1 MKRDTCPVTTSKFH
15 RAAPTL
21 YKALRRIVYV
31 LELAPEAAADPDF
44 LLANLHFEA
53 GMTCLYV
60 GSSSQTGEQR
70 LKDHLIGHNAS
81 RIAHQYA
88 RKLRYDLM
96 PPQTPIPRD
105 RALKEEKRLARSL
118 RLRGF
123 GVWQQ

>member
-1 MKRDTCPVTTSKFH
+1 MKRVTCPVTTSKFH

-21 YKALRRIVYV
+21 YKALRRIIYV

-60 GSSSQTGEQR
+60 GSSSQTASQR
-70 LKDHLIGHNAS
+70 LKDHLTGHNAS

-88 RKLRYDLM
+88 LKLRYDLM
-96 PPQTPIPRD
+96 PPQTPIPKE

-123 GVWQQ
+123 GVWQK

>member
-1 MKRDTCPVTTSKFH
+1 MKRVTCPVTTSKFH

-21 YKALRRIVYV
+21 YKALRRIIYV

-70 LKDHLIGHNAS
+70 FRDHITGHNAS
-81 RIAHQYA
+81 RIAHQFA
-88 RKLRYDLM
+88 IKLRYDLM
-96 PPQTPIPRD
+96 PPQTPIPKE

-118 RLRGF
+118 RAAGF
-123 GVWQQ
+123 GVWQK

>member
-1 MKRDTCPVTTSKFH
+1 MKRVTCPVTTSKFH

-60 GSSSQTGEQR
+60 GSSSQTASQR

-81 RIAHQYA
+81 RIAHQFA
-88 RKLRYDLM
+88 IKLRYDLM
-96 PPQTPIPRD
+96 PPQTPIPKE

-118 RLRGF
+118 RAAGF
-123 GVWQQ
+123 GVWQK

>member
-1 MKRDTCPVTTSKFH
+1 MKRVTCPVTTSKFH

-21 YKALRRIVYV
+21 YKALRRTIYV

-70 LKDHLIGHNAS
+70 FRDHITGHNAS

-88 RKLRYDLM
+88 LKLRYDLM
-96 PPQTPIPRD
+96 PPQTPIPKE
-105 RALKEEKRLARSL
+105 RALKEEKRLARTL
-118 RLRGF
+118 RAAGF
-123 GVWQQ
+123 GVWQK

>member
-1 MKRDTCPVTTSKFH
+1 MTRVSSPIKTSKFH
-15 RAAPTL
+15 REAPTL

-44 LLANLHFEA
+44 LRANLHFEA

-70 LKDHLIGHNAS
+70 FRDHITGHNAS
-81 RIAHQYA
+81 RIAHQFA
-88 RKLRYDLM
+88 IKLRYDLM
-96 PPQTPIPRD
+96 PPQTPIPKE

-118 RLRGF
+118 RAAGF
-123 GVWQQ
+123 GVWQK

>member
-1 MKRDTCPVTTSKFH
+1 MKRVTCPATTLKLH

-21 YKALRRIVYV
+21 YKALRRIIYV
-31 LELAPEAAADPDF
+31 IELAPEAAADPDF
-44 LLANLHFEA
+44 LSANLHFEA

-70 LKDHLIGHNAS
+70 FRDHITGHNAS
-81 RIAHQYA
+81 RIAHQFA
-88 RKLRYDLM
+88 IKLRYDLM
-96 PPQTPIPRD
+96 PPQTPIPKEH
-105 RALKEEKRLARSL
+105 ALKEEKRLAHVL

>member
-1 MKRDTCPVTTSKFH
+1 MKRVTCPVTTSKFH

-70 LKDHLIGHNAS
+70 FRDHITGHNAS
-81 RIAHQYA
+81 RIAHQFA
-88 RKLRYDLM
+88 IKLRYDLM
-96 PPQTPIPRD
+96 PPQTPIPKE

-118 RLRGF
+118 RAAGF
-123 GVWQQ
+123 GVWQK